1 MATEIASA
9 NQFSYN
15 ANMTTN
21 MTTEQHSFKSTWTW
35 AKNVKHDDGSIYTG
49 YLDRYGKRTGTGT
62 FRTPINSGHESTAYP
77 IATWMEYKGEWR
89 NDKPHG
95 MGIARRY
102 RGGTES
108 FCVSTLIY
116 KGIWANGEPV
126 NDP

>member
-15 ANMTTN
+15 TNMTAN

-62 FRTPINSGHESTAYP
+62 FRTPINSGHESTTYP

-95 MGIARRY
+95 MGLARRS